1 MPEVSRDFDV
11 VEISDLDRA
20 WKDIVTLVKEL
31 HEFHLPLTARELL
44 DDWEVRQRAYFAA
57 MLGGD
62 ALFLLAYRSG
72 MPVAFANAHIQENQ
86 TLFKERIGFLDS
98 MYIRPEARGE
108 GLFST
113 LLHRIEGRFRSKE
126 VEEAQLGVAA
136 ANQHAKA
143 IWAAHGYEPLMERR
157 RKRLR

>member
-1 MPEVSRDFDV
+1 MPEVRPDF
-11 VEISDLDRA
+11 EIEEVTDLDKE
-20 WKDIVTLVKEL
+20 WTQIVTLVKEL
-31 HEFHLPLTARELL
+31 HEHHLPLTDRELL
-44 DDWEVRQRAYFAA
+44 DDWEVRQRAYFEA
-57 MLGGD
+57 MLGGN

-98 MYIRPEARGE
+98 MYIRLEARGE

-113 LLHRIEGRFRSKE
+113 LLHRIEGWFRSKE

-136 ANQHAKA
+136 ANQHAKE

-157 RKRLR
+157 RKRLH

>member
-1 MPEVSRDFDV
+1 MPDVSPDWDIEEVA
-11 VEISDLDRA
+11 DLDRS
-20 WKDIVTLVKEL
+20 WKEIVTLVKEL
-31 HEFHLPLTARELL
+31 HEYHLPLTDRELL
-44 DDWEVRQRAYFAA
+44 DDWELRQKAYFQG
-57 MLGGD
+57 MLGGE
-62 ALFLLAYRSG
+62 ALFLLVHRSG

-113 LLHRIEGRFRSKE
+113 LLHRIEGWFRSKE
-126 VEEAQLGVAA
+126 AEEAQLGVAA
-136 ANQHAKA
+136 ANQHAKE

-157 RKRLR
+157 RKRLH